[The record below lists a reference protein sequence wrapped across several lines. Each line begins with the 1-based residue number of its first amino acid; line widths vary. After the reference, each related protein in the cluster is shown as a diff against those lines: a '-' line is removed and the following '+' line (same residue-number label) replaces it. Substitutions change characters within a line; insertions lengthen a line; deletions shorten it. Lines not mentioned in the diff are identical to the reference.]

1 MGWMVEQNM
10 VFSLYRPCR
19 EKPILGTDHSWV
31 APKNTHN
38 IPISQSLII
47 VVWHSHHMIFPC
59 QPIVSH
65 LMFFFCVN
73 HAWLRSL
80 MIDRL
85 IHIVYPYP
93 VCCHSIFL
101 FGVASQQNLL
111 FLSIFGLYKSS
122 VFRRET
128 ATSWAFYG
136 TDLAGFSISCES
148 LAIAGLI
155 CGDQDGGGKS
165 RMAIPERWAER
176 WVS

>member
-1 MGWMVEQNM
+1 MTNLWTRFVRTMGWMVEQNM
-10 VFSLYRPCR
+10 

-47 VVWHSHHMIFPC
+47 VVWHSHMIFPC

-65 LMFFFCVN
+65 LMIFFCVN

-93 VCCHSIFL
+93 VCWHSIFL

-111 FLSIFGLYKSS
+111 FLSIGFLSS
-122 VFRRET
+122 VFRRDT
-128 ATSWAFYG
+128 VTSWAFYG

-155 CGDQDGGGKS
+155 CGDQDGGGDFS
-165 RMAIPERWAER
+165 AIPERWAEQ
-176 WVS
+176 WGS

>member
-1 MGWMVEQNM
+1 
-10 VFSLYRPCR
+10 
-19 EKPILGTDHSWV
+19 
-31 APKNTHN
+31 
-38 IPISQSLII
+38 
-47 VVWHSHHMIFPC
+47 
-59 QPIVSH
+59 
-65 LMFFFCVN
+65 
-73 HAWLRSL
+73 

-136 TDLAGFSISCES
+136 TVFFASFLAGFSISCES

-155 CGDQDGGGKS
+155 CGDQDGGGAIGWLS
-165 RMAIPERWAER
+165 RNGELSYWYPNIRYIFIYCNLVTMIYIYIYIYL
-176 WVS
+176 